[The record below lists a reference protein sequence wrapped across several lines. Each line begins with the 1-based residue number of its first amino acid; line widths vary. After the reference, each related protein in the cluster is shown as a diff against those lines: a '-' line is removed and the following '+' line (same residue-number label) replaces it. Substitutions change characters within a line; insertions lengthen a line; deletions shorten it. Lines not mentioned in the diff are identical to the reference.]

1 MPVFTDKIIISVME
15 NSATGEVF
23 DRQPYVAGSFYPDN
37 PDELRSMINELMA
50 KAGETKK
57 RENVRAIIVPHAG
70 YVFSGEVAAA
80 GFASIG
86 DYSGYKNIFLIGSSH
101 RATFPGASVYHRG
114 DYITPLGRVKVN
126 REIARILTTKNEHI
140 SYYRE
145 AHEGEHSIEV
155 QLPFIQTLFGNS
167 VSIIPVIIGTN
178 SIATCETI
186 ARSMEPWFNASNLF
200 VISSDFSHYPEYRDA
215 VRVDRTTAD
224 AIITGNSSKFL
235 RTLRT
240 NMSLGITGL
249 STSMCGW
256 TAALTLMELASADK
270 NLGFNHICYRNSGD
284 SPYGDRSSVVGYHAI
299 ALAEKSISIPVTEKA
314 EPGEKQLTDQSE
326 LSEEEKRTLLSVA
339 RRSIENRLGSENPDR
354 PDSKLLT
361 PGLRQNCGAFVTLY
375 SNNTLRGCI
384 GRFMSDEPLWKV
396 VGNMA
401 LSAAF
406 HDSRFPPLTYE
417 EYKSVS
423 IEISVLT
430 PLRKI
435 DSIDEITPGKHG
447 VYIRKGA
454 STGTFLPQ
462 VAQGKEWTREELL
475 GYISRDK
482 ARLGWDGWR
491 DAEIFIYEAIV
502 FGDKEQ

>member
-1 MPVFTDKIIISVME
+1 ME
-15 NSATGEVF
+15 NASTGEVY

-37 PDELRSMINELMA
+37 PGELRSMINELMA
-50 KAGETKK
+50 KAGETEIK
-57 RENVRAIIVPHAG
+57 ENVRAIIVPHAG
-70 YVFSGEVAAA
+70 YIFSGEVAAA
-80 GFASIG
+80 GFSSIG
-86 DYSGYKNIFLIGSSH
+86 DYRNYENIFLIGSSH
-101 RATFPGASVYHRG
+101 RASFPGASIYHRG
-114 DYITPLGRVKVN
+114 DYITPLGKVKVN
-126 REIARILTTKNEHI
+126 REIARILTTNNEHI

-155 QLPFIQTLFGNS
+155 QLPFIQTLFNNS
-167 VSIIPVIIGTN
+167 VSIIPLIIGTN

-186 ARSMEPWFNASNLF
+186 ARSLEPWFNAKNLF
-200 VISSDFSHYPEYRDA
+200 IISSDFSHYPEYRDA
-215 VRVDRTTAD
+215 VRVDNTTAD
-224 AIITGNSSKFL
+224 ALITGNSSKFL

-256 TAALTLMELASADK
+256 TAALTLMELASGDE

-299 ALAEKSISIPVTEKA
+299 ALTERSIPAHGKAASGEEQITE
-314 EPGEKQLTDQSE
+314 LFN
-326 LSEEEKRTLLSVA
+326 LSEKEKKTLLSVA
-339 RRSIENRLGSENPDR
+339 RRSIENSLAGENPVQ
-354 PDSKLLT
+354 PESNLLT
-361 PGLRQNCGAFVTLY
+361 PALRQNCGAFVTLY
-375 SNNTLRGCI
+375 SNGSLRGCL
-384 GRFMSDEPLWKV
+384 GKFMSDEPLWKV

-401 LSAAF
+401 LSSAF
-406 HDSRFPPLTYE
+406 HDSRFPPLTNE

-423 IEISVLT
+423 VEISVLT

-435 DSIDEITPGKHG
+435 ENIDEITPGKHG
-447 VYIRKGA
+447 VYIRKDS

-462 VAQGKEWTREELL
+462 VAEGKEWTREELL

-491 DAEIFIYEAIV
+491 DAEIYIYEAIV
-502 FGDKEQ
+502 FGDQNQLTSQKSKKG